1 MYIFLI
7 VVHLIACV
15 VLVLT
20 ILMQSGRGGGL
31 SESFG
36 ASSTAT
42 IFGTSASNFLQK
54 ATTVCAIVFLL
65 TSLSLAVLSSRRS
78 RSLMQLDKIRQT
90 LPKARREVM
99 PGGSREAGPAP
110 DPEVV
115 TEEVES
121 VAEAVEKEAAKE
133 GPAPAVDGRTGA
145 PVEAP
150 IAE

>member
-7 VVHLIACV
+7 VVHLIACI

-36 ASSTAT
+36 SSSTAT

-54 ATTVCAIVFLL
+54 ATSVCAIVFLL
-65 TSLSLAVLSSRRS
+65 TSLSLAVLSSRKS
-78 RSLMQLDKIRQT
+78 RSLMQLDKIRQV
-90 LPKARREVM
+90 LPQAQREVL
-99 PGGSREAGPAP
+99 PGELPDAIPAEGVETAA
-110 DPEVV
+110 D
-115 TEEVES
+115 EVE
-121 VAEAVEKEAAKE
+121 
-133 GPAPAVDGRTGA
+133 GA

-150 IAE
+150 AAE